1 MAIEPGETNLDG
13 WLRPQGGSYPC
24 PRAVGS
30 LLVYKGHTLLGLPEA
45 QTQVARV
52 FVGLCALAPAPA
64 PPLLLPGA
72 GLRTPGLGAGGG
84 GGPGERDCA
93 VQGGLRAMFIVP
105 TEAFWDRGSP
115 HPRPG
120 HTFGESFTEQRGRY
134 RGQLCSEVV

>member
-30 LLVYKGHTLLGLPEA
+30 LLVHKGHTLLGLPEA

-72 GLRTPGLGAGGG
+72 GLRTPGLGAGAGG
-84 GGPGERDCA
+84 AWREGLCCARRPPCNVYCTDGSLLGPR
-93 VQGGLRAMFIVP
+93 V
-105 TEAFWDRGSP
+105 S
-115 HPRPG
+115 PG